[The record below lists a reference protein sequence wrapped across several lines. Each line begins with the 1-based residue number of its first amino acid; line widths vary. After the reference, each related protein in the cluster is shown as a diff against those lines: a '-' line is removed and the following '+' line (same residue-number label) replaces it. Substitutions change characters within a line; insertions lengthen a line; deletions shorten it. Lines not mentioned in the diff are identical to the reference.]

1 MKAGLRGGVIPRKKG
16 EHNMNQIENTIYNEG
31 KEIGTKICYDADGNV
46 LKFEKIE
53 CDGVIY
59 EFSFFNGDFTNIR
72 RY

>member
-1 MKAGLRGGVIPRKKG
+1 
-16 EHNMNQIENTIYNEG
+16 MNQIENTIYNEG
-31 KEIGTKICYDADGNV
+31 KDIGTKICYDADGNV

-59 EFSFFNGDFTNIR
+59 EFSFFNGDFTNMR